1 MVVVVAEAAPAGQED
16 CRQTSHANVDAQLP
30 KSELLMRIRLTIY
43 NFIIG
48 AQPYIYLLLPWARNR
63 GDYFVKSHFLFC
75 LCSHKSFQV
84 FKTCWFIYLCFQV
97 RLVEDDWLHSGSLIC
112 PPCNE
117 VNFAKLYFDFSLI
130 SLINYRFVSLT
141 FDSPPAMWRAVR
153 SGGFPVQGRDHAP
166 TGPLL
171 PGASA
176 HLWGCSPP
184 SPCPPPPTPPATTS

>member
-1 MVVVVAEAAPAGQED
+1 M
-16 CRQTSHANVDAQLP
+16 
-30 KSELLMRIRLTIY
+30 
-43 NFIIG
+43 
-48 AQPYIYLLLPWARNR
+48 
-63 GDYFVKSHFLFC
+63 KSHFQFF

-84 FKTCWFIYLCFQV
+84 LKRCCFIYFCFQV

-171 PGASA
+171 PGAPP
-176 HLWGCSPP
+176 HLWSCSPP
-184 SPCPPPPTPPATTS
+184 SPCPPPSTPPATTSSSPLLAAGEVIHTEEKPLLNSYRVLKKTLSERLH